1 MAGMPGGCI
10 YHRERLALNAWVVP
24 PFEVAA
30 LGGTPFPA
38 MRQHQSGVDVV
49 PIYESLLNS
58 WQLQPDVSSSL
69 EEILETSVTRYLEGL
84 NDGLE
89 DDKYN

>member
-10 YHRERLALNAWVVP
+10 YHRERLALNTWVVP
-24 PFEVAA
+24 SFEVAA
-30 LGGTPFPA
+30 LGDTPLPA
-38 MRQHQSGVDVV
+38 MRQQQSGVEVV

-69 EEILETSVTRYLEGL
+69 EELLETSVTRYLEGL
-84 NDGLE
+84 NEGL
-89 DDKYN
+89 DDDEYN